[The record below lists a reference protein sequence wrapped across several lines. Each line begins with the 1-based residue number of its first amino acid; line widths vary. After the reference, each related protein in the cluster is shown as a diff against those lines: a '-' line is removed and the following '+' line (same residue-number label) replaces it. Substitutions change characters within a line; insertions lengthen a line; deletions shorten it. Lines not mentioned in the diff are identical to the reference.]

1 MVTTF
6 DVAQQ
11 NVLINVL
18 TSEECIPATKEAT
31 SELIHQNEQQNVQ
44 NVPTSSKS
52 WKSNFHI

>member
-6 DVAQQ
+6 DIDQQ
-11 NVLINVL
+11 NAPLNVI

-44 NVPTSSKS
+44 IVPTSSKTC
-52 WKSNFHI
+52 KSNFHI